1 MGDDWRLGVLGGYS
15 YSYSYSHSRVTLDNR
30 PSWAKSDTYHIGVYG
45 GKQWGQLGL
54 RAGATYSAGEADTR
68 RDIAF
73 PGFSGQ
79 TAAKYNVKTT
89 QAFGELGWKIPTAN
103 GSLEPFAGLAHVKLS
118 TDGVTETGGLA
129 ALSGGNSSTHITYS
143 TLGLRGSSSAGM
155 PGNQTRLRGLVGWRH
170 AFGDAA
176 PSSTLALAGQP
187 GFAVAGVPIAKNA
200 LVLKGGIDFTVGRNL
215 TLGVSYVG
223 QAASQLSDH
232 GIKASLLWKF

>member
-1 MGDDWRLGVLGGYS
+1 MAASNGAS
-15 YSYSYSHSRVTLDNR
+15 
-30 PSWAKSDTYHIGVYG
+30 SD
-45 GKQWGQLGL
+45 
-54 RAGATYSAGEADTR
+54 GATYSAGEADTR
-68 RDIAF
+68 RDIAS

-79 TAAKYNVKTT
+79 TAAKYDVKTT

-129 ALSGGNSSTHITYS
+129 TLSGGNSSTHITYS

-176 PSSTLALAGQP
+176 PTSTLALAGQP
-187 GFAVAGVPIAKNA
+187 RFAVAGVPIAK
-200 LVLKGGIDFTVGRNL
+200 TRW
-215 TLGVSYVG
+215 S
-223 QAASQLSDH
+223 
-232 GIKASLLWKF
+232 